1 MKKIFYVDSKI
12 LSKTAREKYSHYT
25 MVSIAETLPYNKVK
39 VDTYY
44 FDIPCAYAPANK
56 IGTDVIDERKIK
68 TLNWDAILNDLKEG
82 DSNRKYWYWH
92 FLNKTYNCDA
102 YFKSFGSTLLN
113 VYWDN
118 VVIATLDIS
127 KLAEEHPWCKN
138 QYILVKLDIVLKYM
152 IENHIDEENASKLLE
167 MIHSDDVVITTE
179 ESLTKKGLIN

>member
-12 LSKTAREKYSHYT
+12 LSKTAREKYSPYT
-25 MVSIAETLPYNKVK
+25 MVSIVETLPYNKVK

-44 FDIPCAYAPANK
+44 FDIPCAYVPVNY
-56 IGTDVIDERKIK
+56 IGTDIIEQDKIK
-68 TLNWDAILNDLKEG
+68 TLNWDTILNDLKEG
-82 DSNRKYWYWH
+82 DSCRKYWYWY

-102 YFKSFGSTLLN
+102 CFKSFGSTLLN

-118 VVIATLDIS
+118 AVIATLDTS

-138 QYILVKLDIVLKYM
+138 QYVLVKLDTVLKYM

-167 MIHSDDVVITTE
+167 MIHSDDVTITTE